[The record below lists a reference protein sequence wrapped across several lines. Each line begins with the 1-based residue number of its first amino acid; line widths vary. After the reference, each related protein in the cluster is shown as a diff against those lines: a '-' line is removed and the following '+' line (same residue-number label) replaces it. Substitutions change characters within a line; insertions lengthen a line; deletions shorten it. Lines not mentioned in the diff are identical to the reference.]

1 MSVRR
6 LWVLGF
12 VLPLLLALGLPA
24 LAQDYSFQVPENRST
39 LTVNPDASV
48 RVEYS
53 LTFANNASGKPID
66 VVDIGLPDSGYDL
79 SSAKAEVDGTAI
91 TDIRKSEYVTH
102 GVEVHLGEKTI
113 PSGATGTLTFSILCR
128 NRVFRETEDPNS
140 ASMEFSPT
148 WYGAEFTSGT
158 THLTCTFVL
167 PEGVGPDDPRYHGTE
182 FTRAEV
188 VEGRVHYVWEM
199 ADASPSSQYTFG
211 ASFPAKVMQR
221 VVEPPPPP
229 GLFETLVVGFL
240 TFIVASLPCLFPL
253 VIVGIIAFSIWRAW
267 RRRYQYL
274 PPKLGMEGVE
284 VRRGLTVPEVA
295 VLMEEKVDKVMAL
308 LLFGMIRKGM
318 VKVVG
323 QKPLKLQ
330 LLEGKEPGTSY
341 EAEFA
346 KAIKGDGKLD
356 EDEAS
361 RVLIDLVKRVQ
372 EKMKGFSRKK
382 SLLYYRD
389 IMRKAW
395 DQVGTDDYSQAFE
408 WLILDEEFPKTA
420 RERFPSDTMP
430 LPTWFPEPYR
440 VPRTMGGGGTT
451 LPSAPLPSPTAAADS
466 IVRGFESF
474 SRDLVNSVPGL
485 ASKVTNKTNP
495 VPVSH
500 SSGGRSSGGGCA
512 CACACAGCACACA
525 GGGR

>member
-1 MSVRR
+1 MRNLHIR
-6 LWVLGF
+6 ILF
-12 VLPLLLALGLPA
+12 IFLAFA
-24 LAQDYSFQVPENRST
+24 TMRSIAAQDYKFQVAENRST
-39 LTVNPDASV
+39 VTVNPDASTLV
-48 RVEYS
+48 GYS
-53 LTFANNASGKPID
+53 LTFANDAAGKPID
-66 VVDIGLPDSGYDL
+66 IVDVGLPDSNYDMA
-79 SSAKAEVDGTAI
+79 SAKAELDGTAV
-91 TDIRKSEYVTH
+91 TDIRKSEFVAH

-113 PSGATGTLTFSILCR
+113 PPGATGTLTFSILCK
-128 NRVFRETEDPNS
+128 NRVFRETEDPNY
-140 ASMEFSPT
+140 ASLEFSPT

-158 THLTCTFVL
+158 THLVCTFVL

-188 VEGRVHYVWEM
+188 VEGRVRYIWEM
-199 ADASPSSQYTFG
+199 PEASPSSQYTFG

-229 GLFETLVVGFL
+229 GPFERIVVGFL
-240 TFIVASLPCLFPL
+240 TFVMASLPCLCPL
-253 VIVGIIAFSIWRAW
+253 SIVGLIAFSIWRGW

-274 PPKLGMEGVE
+274 PPKVGMEGVE

-308 LLFGMIRKGM
+308 LLFGMIRKGQ
-318 VKVVG
+318 VKVVS
-323 QKPLKLQ
+323 QKPFKLEV
-330 LLEGKEPGTSY
+330 LPDKVPGNSY

-346 KAIKGDGKLD
+346 KAIKDDGKLD

-361 RVLIDLVKRVQ
+361 RVLIDLVKRVS

-382 SLLYYRD
+382 SILYYRE

-395 DQVGTDDYSQAFE
+395 DQVGGEDYSQAFE
-408 WLILDEEFPKTA
+408 WLILDKEFPKVA
-420 RERFPSDTMP
+420 RTRFPSDTMP
-430 LPTWFPEPYR
+430 LPVWWPTVYR
-440 VPRTMGGGGTT
+440 TPTTVGGGGGTT

-485 ASKVTNKTNP
+485 ATKVTNKTNP